1 MTSTRREAMFGI
13 GPKNPKR
20 VAERQLNQARLDLLE
35 VCTSLES
42 YESNKRT
49 LTERIARLEA
59 YLGTEAP
66 KNEHAQDDRTPVQRV
81 RDSVSP
87 SSLAARVASEAY

>member
-1 MTSTRREAMFGI
+1 MFGI

-59 YLGTEAP
+59 YLAPQTPTTEAVAAP
-66 KNEHAQDDRTPVQRV
+66 DTRTPVQRV
-81 RDSVSP
+81 RDASK
-87 SSLAARVASEAY
+87 LTAAAG

>member
-1 MTSTRREAMFGI
+1 MFGF

-49 LTERIARLEA
+49 LT
-59 YLGTEAP
+59 
-66 KNEHAQDDRTPVQRV
+66 DRTSR
-81 RDSVSP
+81 
-87 SSLAARVASEAY
+87 SLPRAGSAQERTCSG

>member
-1 MTSTRREAMFGI
+1 MF

-20 VAERQLNQARLDLLE
+20 VAESQLNQARLDLLE

-49 LTERIARLEA
+49 LEARIARLES
-59 YLGTEAP
+59 YLADEP
-66 KNEHAQDDRTPVQRV
+66 PVPAQDDRVVGVGSVKMGRGLTP
-81 RDSVSP
+81 
-87 SSLAARVASEAY
+87 AAG

>member
-1 MTSTRREAMFGI
+1 MFGY
-13 GPKNPKR
+13 GPKNPKK

-35 VCTSLES
+35 VCTALES

-59 YLGTEAP
+59 YVAVPVVPVAAVPEERST
-66 KNEHAQDDRTPVQRV
+66 VQRV
-81 RDSVSP
+81 RD
-87 SSLAARVASEAY
+87 AAKLNTVPETRASY

>member
-1 MTSTRREAMFGI
+1 MFGY
-13 GPKNPKR
+13 GPKNPKK

-35 VCTSLES
+35 VCTALES

-59 YLGTEAP
+59 YVAVPVAAVPEERSA
-66 KNEHAQDDRTPVQRV
+66 VQRV
-81 RDSVSP
+81 RD
-87 SSLAARVASEAY
+87 AARLNVATTG

>member
-1 MTSTRREAMFGI
+1 MTFNRRETMFGF

-49 LTERIARLEA
+49 HVLRMIAR
-59 YLGTEAP
+59 
-66 KNEHAQDDRTPVQRV
+66 QS
-81 RDSVSP
+81 SVCVI
-87 SSLAARVASEAY
+87 A

>member
-1 MTSTRREAMFGI
+1 MF

-59 YLGTEAP
+59 YLVPQT
-66 KNEHAQDDRTPVQRV
+66 QDVPGAVPEGRTPGVLKLGKG
-81 RDSVSP
+81 
-87 SSLAARVASEAY
+87 LASAAG

>member
-1 MTSTRREAMFGI
+1 MFGI

-35 VCTSLES
+35 VCTTLES

-59 YLGTEAP
+59 YLAPEAPATEAAEP
-66 KNEHAQDDRTPVQRV
+66 DARTPVQRV
-81 RDSVSP
+81 RD
-87 SSLAARVASEAY
+87 AARLTAAAG